1 MSHSC
6 ADRHTDNVTTSAR
19 SVHLCSHTSTKM
31 QTPFINCAL
40 NDALVHAM
48 PNMKQPLLQFI
59 DTVQPWLVDSLLDD
73 APYLVVQWIEVGT
86 VRVLNDG

>member
-19 SVHLCSHTSTKM
+19 SVHPCLHTSKKT
-31 QTPFINCAL
+31 QTPFINCAVS
-40 NDALVHAM
+40 DALVHAM
-48 PNMKQPLLQFI
+48 PNMKQPLLQFV

-73 APYLVVQWIEVGT
+73 APYLVVHWVEVGT
-86 VRVLNDG
+86 VWWP